1 MGAKYET
8 LIYKMEN
15 GVEVFIYV
23 QGRKAWLEIIQISRL
38 FGVSKEYIKKIID
51 ELLESND
58 YKDECREYTDYLKT
72 NIYSLKIVEQIGN
85 VLKNRKGN
93 NLSVFVKEKTCP
105 KIGENVGQTI
115 LEIIGGILEIVSNL

>member
-1 MGAKYET
+1 MDAKYET

-72 NIYSLKIVEQIGN
+72 KIYSLKIVEQIGN

-93 NLSVFVKEKTCP
+93 NLSVFVKENTSP
-105 KIGENVGQTI
+105 KIGENVGQTV
-115 LEIIGGILEIVSNL
+115 LEIIGGIFEIISNL

>member
-1 MGAKYET
+1 MDAKYET

-51 ELLESND
+51 ELLEFND

-85 VLKNRKGN
+85 VLKNKNGN
-93 NLSVFVKEKTCP
+93 NLSVFVKEKTSP
-105 KIGENVGQTI
+105 KIGENVGQTV
-115 LEIIGGILEIVSNL
+115 LEIIGGIFEIISNL

>member
-1 MGAKYET
+1 MDVKYET

-85 VLKNRKGN
+85 VLKKRNGN
-93 NLSVFVKEKTCP
+93 NLSVFVKEKTSP
-105 KIGENVGQTI
+105 KIGENVGQTV
-115 LEIIGGILEIVSNL
+115 LEIIGGIFEIISNL

>member
-1 MGAKYET
+1 MDAKYET

-72 NIYSLKIVEQIGN
+72 KIYSLKIVEQIGN

-93 NLSVFVKEKTCP
+93 NLSVFVKEKIKSQSMT
-105 KIGENVGQTI
+105 GSTVGDI
-115 LEIIGGILEIVSNL
+115 LLGIFEIISNL

>member
-1 MGAKYET
+1 M
-8 LIYKMEN
+8 
-15 GVEVFIYV
+15 EVFIYV

-72 NIYSLKIVEQIGN
+72 KIYSLKIVEQIGN

-93 NLSVFVKEKTCP
+93 NLSVFVKEKTSP
-105 KIGENVGQTI
+105 KIGENVGQTV
-115 LEIIGGILEIVSNL
+115 LEIIGGIFEIISNL

>member
-1 MGAKYET
+1 MDAKYET

-15 GVEVFIYV
+15 GVEVFIYI

-93 NLSVFVKEKTCP
+93 NLSVFVKEKTSP
-105 KIGENVGQTI
+105 KIGENVGQTV
-115 LEIIGGILEIVSNL
+115 LEIIGGIFEIISNL

>member
-1 MGAKYET
+1 MDVKYET

-93 NLSVFVKEKTCP
+93 NLSVFVKEKTSP
-105 KIGENVGQTI
+105 KIGENVGQTV
-115 LEIIGGILEIVSNL
+115 LEIIGGIFEIISNL

>member
-1 MGAKYET
+1 MDAKYET

-85 VLKNRKGN
+85 VLKKRNGN
-93 NLSVFVKEKTCP
+93 NLSVFVKEKTSP
-105 KIGENVGQTI
+105 KIGENVGQTV
-115 LEIIGGILEIVSNL
+115 LEIIGGIFEIISNL

>member
-1 MGAKYET
+1 MDAKYET

-93 NLSVFVKEKTCP
+93 NLSVFVKEKTSP
-105 KIGENVGQTI
+105 KIGENVGQTV
-115 LEIIGGILEIVSNL
+115 LEIIGGIFEIISNL

>member
-1 MGAKYET
+1 MDAKYET

-72 NIYSLKIVEQIGN
+72 KIYSLKIVEQIGN

-93 NLSVFVKEKTCP
+93 NLSVFVKEKTSP
-105 KIGENVGQTI
+105 KIGENVGQTV
-115 LEIIGGILEIVSNL
+115 LEIIGGIFEIISNL

>member
-1 MGAKYET
+1 MDAKYET

-93 NLSVFVKEKTCP
+93 NFSVFVKEKTSP
-105 KIGENVGQTI
+105 KIGENVGQTV
-115 LEIIGGILEIVSNL
+115 LEIIGGIFEIISNL